1 MMNFDR
7 AGIADRV
14 RALLGEGAKDLA
26 ATAARLR
33 VDEIALR
40 MSVDEMSPH
49 PTVDVLA
56 AVIRDYGVDPSWL
69 LTGAY
74 DLSAHRSAADSKAAA
89 VAALK
94 DFVDSRM
101 AISSEMLLPEDYK
114 IRPKE
119 S

>member
-1 MMNFDR
+1 MLNFDR

-14 RALLGEGAKDLA
+14 RELLGEGAKDLA
-26 ATAARLR
+26 ASAARLR

-56 AVIRDYGVDPSWL
+56 AIVRQYKVDASWL
-69 LTGAY
+69 LTGSY
-74 DLSAHRSAADSKAAA
+74 DVSKLAAADGKAAA

-101 AISSEMLLPEDYK
+101 AISSEMILPEEYK

-119 S
+119 A

>member
-1 MMNFDR
+1 MLNFDR

-14 RALLGEGAKDLA
+14 RELLGEGARDLA

-33 VDEIALR
+33 VDELALR

-56 AVIRDYGVDPSWL
+56 AVVRHYKVDASWL
-69 LTGAY
+69 LTGSH
-74 DLSAHRSAADSKAAA
+74 DISKLPAADSKAAA

-101 AISSEMLLPEDYK
+101 AISSEMILPEEYK

-119 S
+119 A